1 LVDLC
6 REDEVV
12 AGEARGGMR
21 PGRESGPS
29 PLELHA
35 RVVAF
40 RRGQQRDPRD
50 EAERASEVVESELAG
65 QATGTVAL
73 PARDL
78 ASKAGDLPV

>member
-1 LVDLC
+1 
-6 REDEVV
+6 
-12 AGEARGGMR
+12 
-21 PGRESGPS
+21 
-29 PLELHA
+29 
-35 RVVAF
+35 VVAF

-78 ASKAGDLPV
+78 ASEAGDLPV